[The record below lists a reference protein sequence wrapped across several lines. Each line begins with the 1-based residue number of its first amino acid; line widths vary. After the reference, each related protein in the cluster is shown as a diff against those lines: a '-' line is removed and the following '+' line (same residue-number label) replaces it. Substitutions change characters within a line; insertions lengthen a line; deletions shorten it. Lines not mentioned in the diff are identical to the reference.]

1 MTKELKIC
9 MAGFGNLGR
18 RFSQLLLEKEE
29 YLRNEY
35 GYSFKVTGIS
45 TRSRGTLVNPD
56 GIVLQDA
63 LDMIENSGK
72 FSVDYPDFTSGDTI
86 EMIKSSG
93 ADIFL
98 ELSTLSV
105 SDGQPAADY
114 IRFALENG
122 MHVITANKG
131 PEVWHYKELKQLAD
145 DKGLMYLYETTVMG
159 GAPLFSLMREC
170 LHGNKLLGFKGIL
183 NGTSNYVLC
192 SMEKGN
198 SYDQAIREAQRIGIA
213 EADPSIDMGGFDG
226 AVKLC
231 ALANIFMG
239 CQFTP
244 DTIDITSL
252 EGITAEEIE
261 KAREEGF
268 KIKYIC
274 QAMPDKD
281 TGAIKAKI
289 SPEKLP
295 ATDLLCNVES
305 NSLAITLYADLAGE
319 LTIVSSGAEMLQ
331 IVFGI
336 YSDLLTLLKK
346 LNAADR

>member
-1 MTKELKIC
+1 MEKTLKIC
-9 MAGFGNLGR
+9 MAGFGNLGK
-18 RFSQLLLEKEE
+18 RFAQLLLEKEE
-29 YLRNEY
+29 YLLEEY
-35 GYSFKVTGIS
+35 GCRFCITGIS
-45 TRSRGTLVNPD
+45 TRTRGTLVDPD
-56 GIVLQDA
+56 GIDVGNA
-63 LDMIENSGK
+63 LDMIAQTGR
-72 FSVDYPDFTSGDTI
+72 FSPDSRGYTEGGSV
-86 EMIKSSG
+86 EMINNCG
-93 ADIFL
+93 ADIFI

-105 SDGQPAADY
+105 ADGQPAADY
-114 IRFALENG
+114 IRLALENG

-145 DKGLMYLYETTVMG
+145 EKGLMYLYETTVMG

-170 LHGNKLLGFKGIL
+170 LHGNRLLGFKGIL

-198 SYDQAIREAQRIGIA
+198 SYSQAIKEAQQIGIA

-239 CQFTP
+239 CSFTP
-244 DTIDITSL
+244 DNIEITSL
-252 EGITAEEIE
+252 ENITAEEIAA
-261 KAREEGF
+261 ARREGF

-274 QAMPDKD
+274 QAMPDEK
-281 TGAIKAKI
+281 TGRITAKI

-295 ATDLLCNVES
+295 ASDLLCNVES
-305 NSLAITLYADLAGE
+305 NSLAITLYTDLAGE
-319 LTIVSSGAEMLQ
+319 LTLVSSGAEMLQ

-336 YSDLLTLLKK
+336 YSDLLTLLKHLK
-346 LNAADR
+346 NS

>member
-1 MTKELKIC
+1 MKKELKIC
-9 MAGFGNLGR
+9 MAGFGNLGK
-18 RFSQLLLEKEE
+18 RFAQLLIEKED
-29 YLRNEY
+29 YLAEEF
-35 GYSFKVTGIS
+35 GCSFKITGIS
-45 TRSRGTLVNPD
+45 TRTHGTLVNTD
-56 GIVLQDA
+56 GINIQDA
-63 LDMIENSGK
+63 LDMIKKDGN
-72 FSVDYPDFTSGDTI
+72 FSPEYYGYTDGGTE
-86 EMIKSSG
+86 EMIKKSG
-93 ADIFL
+93 ADIFI

-105 SDGQPAADY
+105 ADGQPAADY
-114 IRFALENG
+114 IRLALENN

-145 DKGLMYLYETTVMG
+145 QKGLMYLYETTVMG

-198 SYDQAIREAQRIGIA
+198 SYDQAIKEAQQIGIA

-239 CQFTP
+239 CDFRP
-244 DTIDITSL
+244 NTIDITTL
-252 EGITAEEIE
+252 ENITAEEILQ
-261 KAREEGF
+261 ARSEGY

-274 QAMPDKD
+274 EAMPDKD
-281 TGAIKAKI
+281 TGEIKAKI
-289 SPEKLP
+289 SPQKLP
-295 ATDLLCNVES
+295 ASDLLCNVES

-336 YSDLLTLLKK
+336 YSDLLTLIKN
-346 LNAADR
+346 LNK

>member
-1 MTKELKIC
+1 MKKELKIC
-9 MAGFGNLGR
+9 MAGFGNLGK
-18 RFSQLLLEKEE
+18 RFAQLLMEKEE
-29 YLRNEY
+29 YLLKEF
-35 GYSFKVTGIS
+35 GCSFAVTGIS
-45 TRSRGTLVNPD
+45 TRTRGTLINTN
-56 GIVLQDA
+56 GINLQHA
-63 LDMIENSGK
+63 LDMIEQNGR
-72 FSVDYPDFTSGDTI
+72 FSADYPDYTTLGTE
-86 EMIKSSG
+86 EMIKNAG
-93 ADIFL
+93 ADIFI

-105 SDGQPAADY
+105 ADGQPAADY
-114 IRFALENG
+114 IRLAFENN

-145 DKGLMYLYETTVMG
+145 QKGLMYLYETTVMG

-170 LHGNKLLGFKGIL
+170 LHGNRLLGFRGIL

-198 SYDQAIREAQRIGIA
+198 SYQQAIKEAQKIGIA

-239 CQFTP
+239 CSFTP

-252 EGITAEEIE
+252 ENITAEDIAE
-261 KAREEGF
+261 ARKDGF

-274 QAMPDKD
+274 EAMKD
-281 TGAIKAKI
+281 EQIGEITARI
-289 SPEKLP
+289 SPERLK
-295 ATDLLCNVES
+295 ASDLLCNVES
-305 NSLAITLYADLAGE
+305 NALAITLYTDLAGE
-319 LTIVSSGAEMLQ
+319 LTLVSSGVEMLQ

-336 YSDLLTLLKK
+336 YSDLLTLIKNL
-346 LNAADR
+346 A